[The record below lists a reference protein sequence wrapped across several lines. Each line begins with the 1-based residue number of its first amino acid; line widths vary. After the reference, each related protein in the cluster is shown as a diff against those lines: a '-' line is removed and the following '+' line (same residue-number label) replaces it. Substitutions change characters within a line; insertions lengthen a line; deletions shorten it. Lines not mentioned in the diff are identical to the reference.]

1 MRRSDTAAGIRQPL
15 CGPMSTG
22 CAAINIVI
30 NDWLRDSAMDRNGI
44 RNLTW
49 GAVAAEIGGS

>member
-1 MRRSDTAAGIRQPL
+1 
-15 CGPMSTG
+15 MSTG